1 MEQPKVNP
9 FNITNDTPEPQ
20 EITTDQA
27 IDETPEENVTPAK
40 HWQTDAV
47 IETVQPEDSD
57 EKLSPK
63 VKQSLEIYKNEVVQQ
78 TPRFEPKI

>member
-1 MEQPKVNP
+1 MDQPKVNP

-27 IDETPEENVTPAK
+27 IDETPDENVTPAK

-47 IETVQPEDSD
+47 IETVQPEESD
-57 EKLSPK
+57 GYLSAQ
-63 VKQSLEIYKNEVVQQ
+63 VKQSLEIYKNEMV
-78 TPRFEPKI
+78 